1 MKSGW
6 LIVGALLMAA
16 PLAAQQTVPPG
27 EAMKHMT
34 PEERALAQRKLNSA
48 ASMLYDLPLDSAKAG
63 LRGLLTVMRD
73 SLMVVQTEAS
83 RLQRASS
90 PAVAVSTARRL
101 RTACASASRVMMGA
115 EPHIAGM
122 KASAKAGAEA
132 LIAYQKTITTTHL
145 EMTKCD
151 RGMALQLASPN
162 PGLPQLRT
170 AAAAA
175 QTAAVNY
182 DMAADGLLRVFDIPM
197 RPKGVPG
204 GL

>member
-6 LIVGALLMAA
+6 LLMGALLVAA
-16 PLAAQQTVPPG
+16 PLAAQQTMSPA
-27 EAMKHMT
+27 EAVKKMT

-48 ASMLYDLPLDSAKAG
+48 ASMLYDIPLDSAKAG
-63 LRGLLTVMRD
+63 MRGLLTVMRD
-73 SLMVVQTEAS
+73 TLMVVQAEAA
-83 RLQRASS
+83 LIQRASS
-90 PAVAVSTARRL
+90 PTVAVSAARRL
-101 RTACASASRVMMGA
+101 RGACAAGARVMVGA

-132 LIAYQKTITTTHL
+132 LIAFQKALMTTHT

-151 RGMALQLASPN
+151 RAVALQLAAPV
-162 PGLPQLRT
+162 PGQTQLRTT
-170 AAAAA
+170 AAAAE
-175 QTAAVNY
+175 TAAASY
-182 DMAADGLLRVFDIPM
+182 DMAADNLLRVFDIPM